1 MQPDRPKYEQFKY
14 LTVMR
19 KTFFSLSI
27 LLSLLLFSSAVCAQT
42 DLTGA
47 TVTLT
52 PTGYDYDGTEC
63 KPKVSGI
70 RKGTKRYNSLVEGVD
85 YDLSYTD
92 NVNAGEATATLTFK
106 GDYTGVATKTFT
118 ISPKDLSREES
129 VVLVLSVTE
138 VVYDGTEQTPSASDM
153 YYDEKLLVSGTDY
166 DITYKN
172 NTNPGV
178 ATVTA
183 TFKGNYGGTKTAT
196 FTIIDG
202 GLVPPSSLTVNY
214 YDSSEATPQV
224 EKDMTYDEFKTLME
238 SFPNAIAIAP
248 QGFDVWPLDKKHI
261 VVKGEGIGNNMCNS
275 FTLTDKKDFYSSV
288 SFTAKSFS
296 YTRDLVAGYNTFC
309 LPFAV
314 GNADIPDG
322 AHLYYFNFAEEGI
335 NQLFFRLIQSGD
347 AGYPFLMKTEQAE
360 SWNVSLS
367 NVRIEPTIT
376 NNSEGNE
383 GFFGT
388 YTLTSEYKYSDS
400 NPFMG
405 VRNSDNKFAPLANTL
420 SPFRA
425 CVKVREVNDSEARSG
440 YSIVLGDDILTG
452 VKNVESQI
460 PTSQFNGKI
469 FKDGRII
476 FLKNGTMFNAAGAQ
490 IK

>member
-1 MQPDRPKYEQFKY
+1 
-14 LTVMR
+14 MR

-70 RKGTKRYNSLVEGVD
+70 RKGTQRYNSLVEGVD

-153 YYDEKLLVSGTDY
+153 YYDGKLLVSGTDY

-172 NTNPGV
+172 NTNPGE

-202 GLVPPSSLTVNY
+202 GEVPPSSLTVNY

-224 EKDMTYDEFKTLME
+224 EKEMTYDQFRTLRS

-248 QGFDVWPLDKKHI
+248 QGFNVWPLEKEHI
-261 VVKGEGIGNNMCNS
+261 VVRGSGSGSSNECNN
-275 FTLTDKKDFYSSV
+275 FTLTDKKDFWASLP
-288 SFTAKSFS
+288 FIAKSFTYS
-296 YTRDLVAGYNTFC
+296 RNLVKGYNTCC
-309 LPFAV
+309 LPFSV
-314 GNADIPDG
+314 GNDDLPEG
-322 AHLYYFNFAEEGI
+322 AIIYFFNNVFEGDNI
-335 NQLFFRLIQSGD
+335 VRFIHPSDNNSD
-347 AGYPFLMKTEQAE
+347 AGYPFLLKTQEE
-360 SWNVSLS
+360 CKWDVNLS
-367 NVRIEPTIT
+367 YARIEVQISNGQNYYWTYDPYYY
-376 NNSEGNE
+376 GG
-383 GFFGT
+383 GFYGT
-388 YTLTSEYKYSDS
+388 YTLTSEYKYADD
-400 NPFMG
+400 NPFYG
-405 VRNSDNKFAPLANTL
+405 IRNSDNKFAPLADTL

-425 CVKVREVNDSEARSG
+425 CIMGHDANSSSARSG
-440 YSIVLGDDILTG
+440 YSIVLGEDLTG
-452 VKNVESQI
+452 VKNVESQM

-469 FKDGRII
+469 FKDGRIV
-476 FLKNGTMFNAAGAQ
+476 FLKNGTMFNAAGAR